1 MTRLFNYI
9 FIIPK
14 YYKKHNH
21 IINCKGELLMSESII
36 NVTKGND
43 WIAELIKTTL
53 ASMDKEN
60 DVRLALINT
69 NPQVVIDTLIQNY
82 HD

>member
-1 MTRLFNYI
+1 
-9 FIIPK
+9 
-14 YYKKHNH
+14 
-21 IINCKGELLMSESII
+21 MSESII